1 MKSLVLGL
9 LGLFVFCP
17 VVHANSEPS
26 SAEVL
31 FKKIQ
36 EIHKLN
42 LESIIQTLLH
52 QLRYRSKLSPP
63 SLPIED
69 EILIKNDKMLHDI
82 YSAVSTE
89 GLLEYLIT
97 PNNGAPS
104 NVLSWLGK
112 SIQSLAD
119 SFKVT
124 IEGTDFN
131 ITLSRNVDYPPI
143 PLLSIILLNP
153 FEKAL
158 DDIEN
163 RFNYEDEYGE
173 PFPGNWGPDAQGLSG
188 TLESLVIQDI
198 TESFRNTSLSG
209 IVIPSLHEKIEKYR
223 DQFLILNQYINILN
237 LRGSEDIQRLKD
249 DLLEQNK
256 NNIQISEE
264 PAATDLII
272 LTGSIDKYKSYIYLY
287 LGALEKALQK
297 SILFPISSITLS
309 EQDLLNSIKRD
320 VELLINEIKAVCKGK
335 DIETEKM
342 SHTENDFRNYN
353 TQNSGVS
360 EQTNLENFLR
370 TYPKTEIQGQS

>member
-26 SAEVL
+26 SAKVVFE
-31 FKKIQ
+31 KIQ

-42 LESIIQTLLH
+42 LESLTETLLL
-52 QLRYRSKLSPP
+52 QLRYRSRLSPP
-63 SLPIED
+63 SLPIDD

-97 PNNGAPS
+97 PNNEEPS

-124 IEGTDFN
+124 IEGTEFN
-131 ITLSRNVDYPPI
+131 ITLFRNVDYPPI

-163 RFNYEDEYGE
+163 KFNYEDEYGE
-173 PFPGNWGPDAQGLSG
+173 PFIGNWGPDAQGLSG

-198 TESFRNTSLSG
+198 TESFRNTSLTS
-209 IVIPSLHEKIEKYR
+209 IVVPSLHEKIEKYR

-249 DLLEQNK
+249 DLLEQKK
-256 NNIQISEE
+256 NNISISEE
-264 PAATDLII
+264 PISTDLII
-272 LTGSIDKYKSYIYLY
+272 LTASIDKYKSYIYLY

-297 SILFPISSITLS
+297 SILVPISSITLL
-309 EQDLLNSIKRD
+309 EQDFLNSIKQD
-320 VELLINEIKAVCKGK
+320 VELLINDIKAVCKGK
-335 DIETEKM
+335 DIETDEM
-342 SHTENDFRNYN
+342 SHTENDFHNYN
-353 TQNSGVS
+353 NQNSGVS